1 MPEEKKGRE
10 TNPLVDEN
18 GNFVGKIYP
27 VTWSRPRE
35 EAPKPEPIP
44 IGLFLKILLVA
55 TASIMALL
63 CAIYLL
69 A

>member
-10 TNPLVDEN
+10 DNPLVDAD
-18 GNFVGKIYP
+18 GNFIGKLYP

-35 EAPKPEPIP
+35 EESKPEPIP
-44 IGLFLKILLVA
+44 VGLFLKILLFA
-55 TASIMALL
+55 TVSVMALL

>member
-1 MPEEKKGRE
+1 MPEEKQEKE

-18 GNFVGKIYP
+18 GNFIGQIYP

-35 EAPKPEPIP
+35 EEPKPEPIP
-44 IGLFLKILLVA
+44 VGLFLKTLLFA
-55 TASIMALL
+55 TVSVMAML